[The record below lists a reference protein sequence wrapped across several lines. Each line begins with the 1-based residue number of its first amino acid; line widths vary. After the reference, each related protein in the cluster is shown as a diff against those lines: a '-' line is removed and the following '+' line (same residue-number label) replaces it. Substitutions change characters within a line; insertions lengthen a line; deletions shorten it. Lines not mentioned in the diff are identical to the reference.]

1 MKGDIQEKG
10 AVPCKLFSQ
19 HAPLSTGILMLILLL
34 FCGYNLYSTMIK
46 IYPKRRGSKQR
57 QKKWGRKREKR
68 RRRDGKA
75 LGIPNLALVSI
86 AAANI
91 NWNGMAQ

>member
-1 MKGDIQEKG
+1 
-10 AVPCKLFSQ
+10 
-19 HAPLSTGILMLILLL
+19 MLILIL

-68 RRRDGKA
+68 RRRRGGGEEEEEGCKA
-75 LGIPNLALVSI
+75 LGIPSLALVSI

-91 NWNGMAQ
+91 NWNGMVQ